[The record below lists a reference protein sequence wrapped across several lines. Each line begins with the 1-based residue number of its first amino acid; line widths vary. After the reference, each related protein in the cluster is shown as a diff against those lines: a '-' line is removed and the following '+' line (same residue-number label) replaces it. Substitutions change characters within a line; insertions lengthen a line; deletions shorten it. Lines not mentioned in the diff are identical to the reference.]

1 MNASHQ
7 KSPPLY
13 TPEIYDQVID
23 LPVEKPRLI
32 LIPEKEYLELK
43 SEVGYWQAMHKK
55 AILREK
61 NLKETVKVQEGKIR
75 DLRNRLFGKKTEK
88 GSSDKNQGK
97 IEPSTS
103 KRPRGQQPGSKGH
116 ARTAHP
122 DLPQR
127 EETVNFPE
135 TPTYKFGIKDLF
147 YNEDHT
153 PSGLYGTDYYHNYSS
168 SLELQ
173 ISDLFEADPY
183 VVIQGGLDVYVGS
196 TRIGDFN
203 TLMSLARQE
212 NGWIRTLEETGERIL
227 AKAAVLGGIVLT
239 PSFVPNDDVCG
250 FGGESYLYAQYYET
264 GTAYYKPVFLKRGT
278 KTVNI
283 DGEDRTQVLY
293 KVLLGEGM
301 ASAVGVHAGAGV
313 TKALIQQSTG
323 TILSE
328 ELDPAFN
335 IKSGL
340 RSWIQR

>member
-1 MNASHQ
+1 MALSVDYFDNAW
-7 KSPPLY
+7 
-13 TPEIYDQVID
+13 IYVGSG
-23 LPVEKPRLI
+23 R
-32 LIPEKEYLELK
+32 YL
-43 SEVGYWQAMHKK
+43 
-55 AILREK
+55 
-61 NLKETVKVQEGKIR
+61 NT
-75 DLRNRLFGKKTEK
+75 DDKTNT
-88 GSSDKNQGK
+88 DTQ
-97 IEPSTS
+97 
-103 KRPRGQQPGSKGH
+103 
-116 ARTAHP
+116 
-122 DLPQR
+122 
-127 EETVNFPE
+127 
-135 TPTYKFGIKDLF
+135 YKFGIKDPF
-147 YNEDHT
+147 YNKDHT
-153 PSGLYGTDYYHNYSS
+153 PSGLYGTDYYHNYSN

-183 VVIQGGLDVYVGS
+183 VVILGGGDVYESG
-196 TRIGDFN
+196 TRIGNFN

-212 NGWIRTLEETGERIL
+212 NGWIRTLEEPGERIL

-264 GTAYYKPVFLKRGT
+264 GTAYYKPVFLERGT

-283 DGEDRTQVLY
+283 DGEDRTQVLD
-293 KVLLGEGM
+293 KILLGEGM

-328 ELDPAFN
+328 ELDPAFK